1 MSIVDK
7 AILAV
12 SPSWGLKR
20 IKNRTLA
27 NQMLAYDASKPG
39 RNRKMK
45 VDNRSGDNAVWG
57 SSESIRGQARYL
69 DENHDLVIG
78 LLDKL
83 EQKVIGPRGISVEP
97 MPFTVAGEK
106 HEDFAQELSKFFEVL
121 SMAPETTGELSRAEM
136 ERMVCRSWLRDGE
149 CFGKFVEGNVANFT
163 HNTPIPF
170 SVELLEA
177 DFLPFHKNDFQNIT
191 QGVERNAWG
200 QPKIYH
206 FYRNHPGDAKGFNT
220 KTYPTAAD
228 KVLHI
233 KYSNRLRQ
241 ARGISILHGVITRLE
256 DLKDYEE
263 SERVAARIS
272 AVLAAYIKKDSN
284 PSYSGPSEG
293 DRLFSLAPGAVF
305 DDLRPGE
312 EVGTIQ
318 SNRPSALLQP
328 FRDSMMR
335 AVASGTRGTF
345 STISGQY
352 DGSYSAQRQEMV
364 EGYAGYETL
373 QQMFI
378 AKWSRPFYRRAVRM
392 GIAAGILNPP
402 LDLDMDTLFNAIYIG
417 PVMPW
422 IDPDKESK
430 AAERNIKAGLATE
443 SEYVRKRGLN
453 PQELKRQ
460 RTQEIKENKE
470 RDLVFSSDARHELQQ
485 PAPAEQPPQGADDAE

>member
-1 MSIVDK
+1 MNWLDK
-7 AILAV
+7 TILAV
-12 SPSWGLKR
+12 APGWGFQR
-20 IKNRTLA
+20 AKNKTLA
-27 NQMLAYDASKPG
+27 NQMMGYDASKPG

-45 VDNRSGDNAVWG
+45 VDNRSGDNAIKG
-57 SSESIRGQARYL
+57 SAESIRGQARYL

-83 EQKVIGPRGISVEP
+83 EQKVVGPKGISIEP
-97 MPFTVAGEK
+97 MPFSVSGEK
-106 HEDFAQELSKFFEVL
+106 HEEFAQELSKFFELL
-121 SMAPETTGELSRAEM
+121 SMAPDTTGELSRAEM
-136 ERMVCRSWLRDGE
+136 ERLVCRSWLRDGE
-149 CFGKFVEGNVANFT
+149 CFGKFIEGNVANFK
-163 HNTPIPF
+163 HNTPVPF
-170 SVELLEA
+170 SIELLEA
-177 DFLPFHKNDFQNIT
+177 DFLPFHKDDFNNIT

-200 QPKIYH
+200 QPTQYH
-206 FYRNHPGDAKGFNT
+206 FYRNHPGDAKSFNS
-220 KTYPTAAD
+220 KTYPIPAD
-228 KVLHI
+228 KVLHL
-233 KYSNRLRQ
+233 KYANRLRQ

-272 AVLAAYIKKDSN
+272 AVLAAYIKKESDGYGAGSAAD
-284 PSYSGPSEG
+284 GE
-293 DRLFSLAPGAVF
+293 RLFQLSPGAVF

-328 FRDSMMR
+328 FRDSMLR

-345 STISGQY
+345 SSISGQY

-364 EGYAGYETL
+364 EGYAGFETL
-373 QQMFI
+373 QHMFI
-378 AKWSRPFYRRAVRM
+378 AKWSRPVYRRAVRM
-392 GIAAGILNPP
+392 GIASGMLNPP

-430 AAERNIKAGLATE
+430 AAERNIKAGLGTE
-443 SEYVRKRGLN
+443 AEYIRKRGMN

-470 RDLVFSSDARHELQQ
+470 RDLIFSSDARHEMQQ
-485 PAPAEQPPQGADDAE
+485 QQAQPPKGAENAE